1 MFLYRPFG
9 WSLSS
14 FLLDMYIK
22 GGLLGFKIDICLAIV
37 DTGSKFLNFNYEEKV
52 DHDPTYPNPNPTLT
66 YY

>member
-1 MFLYRPFG
+1 
-9 WSLSS
+9 
-14 FLLDMYIK
+14 MYVK